1 MFRILT
7 LFLFL
12 PVFCFGDETP
22 NFFAACSGH
31 FVEDKDSMI
40 LCQRTPNEEQ
50 NDELTRDT
58 YKVLRQLDLPEGDNI
73 PSELK
78 QHITKRLENQF
89 AFYKKLSE
97 CQDQTHDIDCKN
109 NFQNIRGMAKE
120 HMQGLKFSMAL
131 AFNEPPIIYKD
142 ALLRRPSLIGGEFPL
157 SGEAI
162 EHPIDDLAEF
172 TADENINEMVNEVIL
187 IQLQQNAPYL
197 STKALEKTDKELST
211 KEKIELIQLKMQAS
225 ESIVDNKEMHERD
238 KYINALKKS
247 QQKAKSVYVD
257 ILTSFPVLGYL
268 NKENPSDDE
277 LREALLKLSENL
289 ETIIKDLKNQ
299 KEFNINFLH
308 YKDIIEEFLS
318 DRPEL
323 CYSVNNSFDRL
334 NFKKEM
340 LDLSIESAMIAANIA
355 CPFLFR
361 GIGSRFGCGGFGVI
375 SSQMSVNDAYN
386 VKTKLYHNS
395 FMDISAENTTDKF
408 SKLLQKEDEYN
419 FVLWSAAVSVAPA
432 VKAGLSE
439 VLFKYNFINSGA
451 IVAGKGSGFA
461 NPEAFERF
469 YQLALKNFKP
479 SLAGKNLLE
488 ATKSLSDKAK
498 NKFLKIR
505 QKYSEPKNQLEA
517 PNLSLVT
524 NTSNAAEG
532 ETVKSLLAQFPRM
545 QKPIIAAH
553 KKLSDTKAW
562 VDYFETTLGKV
573 FEKMIKTGNATLIA
587 KAEAGII
594 DEKILLEYLE
604 ESFKRRGLSI
614 SEIKK
619 GENVLPAYEF
629 TKRIQAG
636 PILDNAL
643 GAGDHG
649 AFPHLLQLDFV
660 MDDMMKAGNIE
671 RAQEFFDFFA
681 TKPGLKVW
689 DQTFDLVYENKT
701 LKSPE
706 TVTELFLS
714 PFLAKTN

>member
-1 MFRILT
+1 M
-7 LFLFL
+7 
-12 PVFCFGDETP
+12 CFGDEAP
-22 NFFAACSGH
+22 NFFAACSGY
-31 FVEDKDSMI
+31 FVEAKDSMV
-40 LCQRTPNEEQ
+40 LCQRLSSKQESEG
-50 NDELTRDT
+50 LTKDT
-58 YKVLRQLDLPEGDNI
+58 YKVLRQLDLANGDNI

-78 QHITKRLENQF
+78 QHIIKRLEEQF
-89 AFYKKLSE
+89 TFYKKLSE
-97 CQDQTHDIDCKN
+97 CQDQSSDIECNKN
-109 NFQNIRGMAKE
+109 FNEVKNIVRE
-120 HMQGLKFSMAL
+120 HMQGLKFSAAL
-131 AFNEPPIIYKD
+131 AFNEPPTLYKD
-142 ALLRRPSLIGGEFPL
+142 ALLQRPSLVGGDFPL

-162 EHPIDDLAEF
+162 EHPIDELVDFE
-172 TADENINEMVNEVIL
+172 ADENINEMVNEVVL
-187 IQLQQNAPYL
+187 IQLKEQAPYL
-197 STKALEKTDKELST
+197 SAKALESSDRELST
-211 KEKIELIQLKMQAS
+211 KEKIELIQLKMRSS
-225 ESIVDNKEMHERD
+225 ESIADYKEAHERD
-238 KYINALKKS
+238 KYLSALKKT
-247 QQKAKSVYVD
+247 QKKAKQVYTD
-257 ILTSFPVLGYL
+257 ILTSYPVLGYF
-268 NKENPSDDE
+268 NKENPTDE
-277 LREALLKLSENL
+277 EIKHALLKLSENL
-289 ETIIKDLKNQ
+289 DEIIDDLKNQ
-299 KEFNINFLH
+299 KEFKINFLH
-308 YKDIIEEFLS
+308 YKDIVEEFLS
-318 DRPEL
+318 DRPEF

-419 FVLWSAAVSVAPA
+419 LVLWSAAVSVAPA

-439 VLFKYNFINSGA
+439 VLFKYDFIKSGA
-451 IVAGKGSGFA
+451 IVGGKGSGFT
-461 NPEAFERF
+461 NPDAFEVF
-469 YQLALKNFKP
+469 YKLSLRNFNP
-479 SLAGKNLLE
+479 SLAGKKLLE

-505 QKYSEPKNQLEA
+505 QKYSDAKNQLEA
-517 PNLSLVT
+517 PNLSQVS
-524 NTSNAAEG
+524 NTSNAAVG
-532 ETVKSLLAQFPRM
+532 ESVKALLAQFPRM
-545 QKPIIAAH
+545 QKPILAAH

-562 VDYFETTLGKV
+562 VDYFETTLVKV
-573 FEKMIKTGNATLIA
+573 FEKMIKSGNAALIA

-604 ESFKRRGLSI
+604 ESFKKRGLSI

-619 GENVLPAYEF
+619 GENVLPPYEF

-660 MDDMMKAGNIE
+660 MDDMMRAGNIE

-689 DQTFDLVYENKT
+689 DQTFDLVYESKT

-706 TVTELFLS
+706 TVTELFLN